1 MKIYQQEMKNSS
13 EMKILLLN
21 FSNNKFDTV

>member
-1 MKIYQQEMKNSS
+1 MKIYQQEVKNSS